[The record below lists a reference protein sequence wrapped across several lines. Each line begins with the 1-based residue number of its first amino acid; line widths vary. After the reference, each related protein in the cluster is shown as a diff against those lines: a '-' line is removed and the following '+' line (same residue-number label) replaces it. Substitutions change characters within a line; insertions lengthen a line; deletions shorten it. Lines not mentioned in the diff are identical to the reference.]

1 MSPRPPPNGAGGAE
15 LAISDD
21 PRLWPCGSCSMRS
34 GASRLT
40 LALAAS
46 GAGDPDP
53 IRTAEDRQNPPDW
66 QPRRAR
72 AEAAGGSAGVLQS
85 PRITGRPPAGV
96 RVAPRSWGGA
106 RLFTWPAPSPR
117 PVTPP
122 GLSPGLRSP
131 PPPGNL
137 LGLPPSSLERA
148 PSPALGFAA
157 GRAGLES
164 ASQSPALPTPAPSRR
179 GGRAAAPQP
188 PERPPGPGWIKARAP
203 HSSFH
208 IRVPEAGYGLWFGDR
223 RGRDWSWWAPLG
235 ESRELET
242 QLGQALLR
250 PPTSRVGRLGPRA

>member
-1 MSPRPPPNGAGGAE
+1 MCSGPLQGTHCRGRCGHTETSERTAAPGPSSRRAQKPLSHPTQSAKAREERPLLAQGRDPADFRAMSPRRPPNGAGGAE

-40 LALAAS
+40 LAFAAS

-117 PVTPP
+117 
-122 GLSPGLRSP
+122 RSP
-131 PPPGNL
+131 RPVSLQVSARRRLRETFSAFPRARLSAL
-137 LGLPPSSLERA
+137 LASLR
-148 PSPALGFAA
+148 
-157 GRAGLES
+157 RW
-164 ASQSPALPTPAPSRR
+164 SRR
-179 GGRAAAPQP
+179 A
-188 PERPPGPGWIKARAP
+188 
-203 HSSFH
+203 
-208 IRVPEAGYGLWFGDR
+208 
-223 RGRDWSWWAPLG
+223 
-235 ESRELET
+235 
-242 QLGQALLR
+242 
-250 PPTSRVGRLGPRA
+250 